1 MTNIDNYGKWF
12 VLTIVILLSGLVFLD
27 QTILPVALP
36 TIQYQFASS
45 EVQLQWMVNS
55 YLLTLAIL
63 ALGGGRIADI
73 YGYKRVLLIGI
84 IIFIFGSLICGFS
97 FSSYSLIFGRV
108 VLGIGGAFLL
118 PASLPILFS
127 VFPKEKHGMAM
138 GLQVSIGSLFM
149 VLGPFISGIFTQY
162 LSWKYGFLIN
172 IPICLIALIL
182 TIIFVPNFEKNN
194 DKIDYLGFLSYSIAI
209 FSLAY
214 AFMQASKYG
223 LFSYKILI
231 LILTGIVFLF
241 LLYYSEKRSK
251 RSFIDFSIFKNKE
264 FVVSV
269 INIFCM
275 GFALMITVYW
285 SIYMQKIMG
294 FSAFNAGSYNMIG
307 SIPILFMASISGH
320 LYDRFGFR
328 VPVTIG
334 QFVLLLSFI
343 WIVFLLPY
351 NNIYLVIVGFFLMTA
366 GFTMVIS
373 SSFTKGITSVLPSKK
388 GIANGVLTTFRSL
401 GPVFGVAIL
410 GSVFSNFQ
418 YYLFSKELLHNDN
431 TKHLDPMSFEGF
443 LAKTDKSMQAF
454 NELSHSV
461 QKYVIDNL
469 MSSSMKAF
477 IAANILLVVLVFIS
491 FIMTR
496 KLKNSN

>member
-1 MTNIDNYGKWF
+1 MTIINNYGKWF
-12 VLTIVILLSGLVFLD
+12 ILTIIILLSGLVFLD

-36 TIQYQFASS
+36 TIQYQFSSS

-63 ALGGGRIADI
+63 ALAGGRIADI
-73 YGYKRVLLIGI
+73 YGYKRVLLFGI
-84 IIFIFGSLICGFS
+84 IIFIFGSLICGYCFNS
-97 FSSYSLIFGRV
+97 ISLIFGRV
-108 VLGIGGAFLL
+108 ILGIGGAFLL
-118 PASLPILFS
+118 PSSLPILFS

-162 LSWKYGFLIN
+162 LSWRYGFLIN

-182 TIIFVPNFEKNN
+182 TVIFVPNFEKNN
-194 DKIDYLGFLSYSIAI
+194 DKIDYLGFLFYSIAI

-223 LFSYKILI
+223 WLSYKIFTLI
-231 LILTGIVFLF
+231 FIGIIFLF
-241 LLYYSEKRSK
+241 SLYYTEKRSE
-251 RSFIDFSIFKNKE
+251 RSFIDFSIFKNRE

-269 INIFCM
+269 INIFCA

-294 FSAFNAGSYNMIG
+294 FSAFDAGSYNMIG
-307 SIPILFMASISGH
+307 SVPILFMASISGH

-328 VPVTIG
+328 VPTTIG
-334 QFVLLLSFI
+334 QIILLLSFI
-343 WIVFLLPY
+343 WIVLLLPY
-351 NNIYLVIVGFFLMTA
+351 NNIYLFIVGFLLMTS
-366 GFTMVIS
+366 GFTMVLS
-373 SSFTKGITSVLPSKK
+373 SSFAKGITTVLPSKK
-388 GIANGVLTTFRSL
+388 GIANGVLTTVRSL

-410 GSVFSNFQ
+410 GSIFSNFQ
-418 YYLFSKELLHNDN
+418 YYLFSKELSKNDN
-431 TKHLDPMSFEGF
+431 TKYLDPKLFEGL
-443 LAKTDKSMQAF
+443 LAKTEKSMQAY
-454 NELSHSV
+454 NELSQAV
-461 QKYVIDNL
+461 QGYIFDNL
-469 MSSSMKAF
+469 TISSMRAF
-477 IAANILLVVLVFIS
+477 IIANALLAILMFIS
-491 FIMTR
+491 FIITR